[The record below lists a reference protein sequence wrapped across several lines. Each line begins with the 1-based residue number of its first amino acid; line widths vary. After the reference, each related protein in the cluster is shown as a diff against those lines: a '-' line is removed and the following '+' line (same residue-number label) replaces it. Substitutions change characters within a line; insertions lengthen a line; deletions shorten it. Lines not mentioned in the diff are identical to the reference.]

1 MPIYHKTPS
10 TGNSNSTEIDNH
22 TSEAA
27 KVKRTREQAYFN
39 SYDFDAI
46 EVLPYANDDDEDD
59 DDHHKHN
66 YKRELVQQKQQQ
78 QEATYTTRPAFSH
91 HLHHHQQKHKEQH
104 QHQQHYVHNKQQ
116 SINMQPALSHS
127 LSNASTSSDSFIDDA
142 CHHQQQQQQKQ
153 QQQIVINNINFSTK
167 YKPTAYLQRIAGLF
181 QPKTDKTLEANLD
194 RKSIEAGGRSN
205 KKQHSTTEG
214 HLCGGVG
221 IGIAQQSDS
230 NTTTASRDRDQ
241 DRDAPYDY
249 VMDTTRADNGD
260 TNKVVNNSAD
270 TDAKAAAVDALC
282 ASVTSGGN
290 AVSNTATGSGNFLL
304 PRPILKYQR

>member
-10 TGNSNSTEIDNH
+10 TGNSNPIEIDNH

-46 EVLPYANDDDEDD
+46 VVLPYANDDDEDD
-59 DDHHKHN
+59 DDHQKTN
-66 YKRELVQQKQQQ
+66 YKRELVQQKQQ

-91 HLHHHQQKHKEQH
+91 HHHHHQQQQHQEQH
-104 QHQQHYVHNKQQ
+104 QYQQHHVHNKQQ
-116 SINMQPALSHS
+116 YINMQPALSHS

-142 CHHQQQQQQKQ
+142 CHHQQQQQQQK
-153 QQQIVINNINFSTK
+153 QQIVINNINFSTK

-181 QPKTDKTLEANLD
+181 QPNTAKALEHNLD
-194 RKSIEAGGRSN
+194 RISIEAGQSN
-205 KKQHSTTEG
+205 KKQNSTTEA
-214 HLCGGVG
+214 HLYSGIGGVG
-221 IGIAQQSDS
+221 ITQQSVS

-249 VMDTTRADNGD
+249 VMDATRATKGD
-260 TNKVVNNSAD
+260 TNKAVNNSAD
-270 TDAKAAAVDALC
+270 TLAKVAAVDAS
-282 ASVTSGGN
+282 ATSGDN
-290 AVSNTATGSGNFLL
+290 AVSNTAAGGGNFLL